1 MSTNSVNPPQNNPV
15 KKQIK
20 PALLIID
27 TQNKYLK
34 VIQPRDKELAF
45 FFINLLIDLFRK
57 HGSPVIRIYHLDKDK
72 AEDTESED
80 FQYSSS
86 LHIKPEDTKLVKN
99 YSDSFNK
106 TDLDELLKKTG
117 TNTLFLCGLSAVG
130 CVLATMIGA
139 MNHDYQPFIVKDA
152 IMSHNTEYTRNV
164 EAMFDAIGF
173 NAVKLILENC

>member
-1 MSTNSVNPPQNNPV
+1 MSTNSVNPHQNNPV

-34 VIQPRDKELAF
+34 VIQPRDKEL
-45 FFINLLIDLFRK
+45 
-57 HGSPVIRIYHLDKDK
+57 
-72 AEDTESED
+72 
-80 FQYSSS
+80 
-86 LHIKPEDTKLVKN
+86 
-99 YSDSFNK
+99 
-106 TDLDELLKKTG
+106 ELLKKTG
-117 TNTLFLCGLSAVG
+117 TNTLFLSGLSAVG
-130 CVLATMIGA
+130 CVPATMIGA

-164 EAMFDAIGF
+164 EAMFDAISF